1 MVRDV
6 DPAWQHGVDVDGKK
20 SKIKCN
26 YCGKVITGGIT
37 RLKEH
42 LAHKTGNVAKCTK
55 VSPELKK
62 EMQAFLNGGG
72 VGTSGGDV
80 GHQQVM
86 YGDYYVLHPHQ
97 HLELPHEFYRQ
108 HRHQDYPQSS
118 RSTND
123 SASFYEPIFVPRPHP
138 QAQQPY
144 GHYGSGGYV
153 AQQFGAFYPSRNND
167 DDDDNDGTK
176 QGRHSF

>member
-26 YCGKVITGGIT
+26 YCGKVVTGGIT

-62 EMQAFLNGGG
+62 EMQAFLNAGKQKK
-72 VGTSGGDV
+72 VVTEKRREAEYEACREEV
-80 GHQQVM
+80 
-86 YGDYYVLHPHQ
+86 YGLREVLD
-97 HLELPHEFYRQ
+97 L
-108 HRHQDYPQSS
+108 
-118 RSTND
+118 
-123 SASFYEPIFVPRPHP
+123 
-138 QAQQPY
+138 
-144 GHYGSGGYV
+144 
-153 AQQFGAFYPSRNND
+153 D
-167 DDDDNDGTK
+167 DDDDGELDVERARRESMRSYNEEEERRRMIYEFAFRGGQYEEGGGSGGSGMLRRMFSQK
-176 QGRHSF
+176 QTR